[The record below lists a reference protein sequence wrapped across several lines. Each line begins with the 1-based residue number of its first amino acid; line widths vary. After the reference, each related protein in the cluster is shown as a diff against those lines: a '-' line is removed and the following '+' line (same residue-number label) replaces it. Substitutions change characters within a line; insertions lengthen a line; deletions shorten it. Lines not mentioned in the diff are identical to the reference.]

1 MYVSSLSDMEN
12 FQNINCLVTR
22 VSIRAVGCTITLG
35 CLIASR
41 VQLGQALCHDAY
53 VKFYRFVSHV
63 ASLAGIAFKVTMG
76 VRRLDRGSS
85 RLGATNRFEK
95 WRVMMV
101 SFE

>member
-1 MYVSSLSDMEN
+1 M
-12 FQNINCLVTR
+12 TR

-35 CLIASR
+35 CLIASG
-41 VQLGQALCHDAY
+41 VQLGQVLCHDAY

-95 WRVMMV
+95 WRVMML